1 MAAAH
6 RECPLHPPSNR
17 NQNAAQ
23 FTPQTLEA
31 PQGPA
36 GPPHPSPQ
44 HSHPRT
50 PVRGSPVANG
60 SPKISPAKIQPA
72 SRERPTQSTQRLSGG
87 PHTRS
92 LTVAAPLS
100 CSRSCSRFVLVLVLV
115 LVLDA
120 PTQRQPAFP
129 FAASRLRVSPTA
141 RPASLPPCLPATAS
155 DKQQVAEGRS
165 RAGKHE
171 RRKDSTPADSRPR
184 LACGTAVHRAKTHST
199 ANAPVLCS
207 GWKARATFGGWG
219 EGAVSPVNSRFN
231 EPSGRATAPNL
242 PANTEA
248 ASPTAQAATPRQ
260 PQTSPP

>member
-6 RECPLHPPSNR
+6 GECPLFTPSNR
-17 NQNAAQ
+17 DQNVAQ
-23 FTPQTLEA
+23 HA
-31 PQGPA
+31 PK
-36 GPPHPSPQ
+36 PPRHGKALRAHKLNPQ

-50 PVRGSPVANG
+50 PVHGSPVANG

-100 CSRSCSRFVLVLVLV
+100 CSRFV

-141 RPASLPPCLPATAS
+141 RPASLQQQATS
-155 DKQQVAEGRS
+155 SKSQ
-165 RAGKHE
+165 RAALGLESTSGGKISHP
-171 RRKDSTPADSRPR
+171 RTPVR
-184 LACGTAVHRAKTHST
+184 G
-199 ANAPVLCS
+199 
-207 GWKARATFGGWG
+207 
-219 EGAVSPVNSRFN
+219 SPVGPPFSDQTHTSTQHSQRTRTMPGL
-231 EPSGRATAPNL
+231 ESPNYIWGSL
-242 PANTEA
+242 FRVRSWFKQP
-248 ASPTAQAATPRQ
+248 PRKL
-260 PQTSPP
+260 TDA